1 MRKHSLVQGWFLAL
15 VVVGATAHEAAAQE
29 EPAADS
35 PPADAPAADAP
46 AADAPPAGAAKG
58 GEVKDG
64 GKVDEAAVKD
74 ALEGVTED
82 PSKTYLFIGARYRNV
97 MIPEF
102 VQHLFADGGSGL
114 YAHTPGLEFGIRKA
128 GFEYQLFTML
138 GLYNL
143 SDVPFKGSSDASDAW
158 EIIDANYK
166 ILYLGADFMWS
177 TDDFTPG
184 LSLTYGAGV
193 GLGLVLGDLNRVQA
207 FPTGAESDPSSYVRC
222 ESQNDPRDPGARFC
236 NENNEHYGDYVEP
249 SWANG
254 GSSPLIFPWLAGQI
268 GLRYKAHRNFVAHVE
283 LGVMP
288 TGAFVGLGADYGL

>member
-1 MRKHSLVQGWFLAL
+1 MRKHSLVQGLVLAL
-15 VVVGATAHEAAAQE
+15 AVVGTTAQEAAAQE
-29 EPAADS
+29 APADDAAPSDAADAK
-35 PPADAPAADAP
+35 PDAPAKDGAASKDGADA
-46 AADAPPAGAAKG
+46 
-58 GEVKDG
+58 
-64 GKVDEAAVKD
+64 KVDEAAVKD

-82 PSKTYLFIGARYRNV
+82 PSKTYLFVGARYRNV

-102 VQHLFADGGSGL
+102 VQHLFADGGKGL
-114 YAHTPGLEFGIRKA
+114 YAHTPGLEFAIRKG

-138 GLYNL
+138 GFYTLQ
-143 SDVPFKGSSDASDAW
+143 DVPFKGTSDASDAW

-184 LSLTYGAGV
+184 LSMTYGAGV

-207 FPTGAESDPSSYVRC
+207 YPSGGVENDIDSYVRC
-222 ESQNDPRDPGARFC
+222 NAVNNPPGKFCTGNNDHYPG
-236 NENNEHYGDYVEP
+236 YVEP
-249 SWANG
+249 SWADG

-283 LGVMP
+283 AGVMP